1 MEGRPTS
8 LYIASKRGLKRLNT
22 SKAQAFDF
30 PDGVVFGNP
39 GIDVDHGHKLPLGLL
54 PASHAR
60 FSRCGSLI
68 PDLFSV
74 FHQPASLASA
84 AREPIRGRW

>member
-39 GIDVDHGHKLPLGLL
+39 GVDVDHGHKLPLRLL

-60 FSRCGSLI
+60 F
-68 PDLFSV
+68 
-74 FHQPASLASA
+74 
-84 AREPIRGRW
+84 